1 MRCSVDP
8 FDTIFPTQADPDWVP
23 GSRPFNSTVPPPA
36 HHAPKKSPFN
46 RSEFE
51 VFAHHTSGATGDA
64 HGDKLLEWAMHPKF
78 KPDRIRYTKMRTMGK
93 KAIDLNIP
101 GGVMNRDFSE
111 KADGSQRMVFFFRS
125 LYDAIKQLANNSR
138 FAGKQYTQFE
148 MVHTADRKRKY
159 IGGQIRAHFFKSVHK
174 SAKCAFGRKI
184 AHFFDVL

>member
-1 MRCSVDP
+1 
-8 FDTIFPTQADPDWVP
+8 VP
-23 GSRPFNSTVPPPA
+23 GSRPVNSTVPPSA

-51 VFAHHTSGATGDA
+51 VFSHHTSGATGDA

-111 KADGSQRMVFFFRS
+111 KADGSQRMVFFSGRCTMRS
-125 LYDAIKQLANNSR
+125 SSLP
-138 FAGKQYTQFE
+138 T
-148 MVHTADRKRKY
+148 TAVSLESSTPSLRW
-159 IGGQIRAHFFKSVHK
+159 STLLTV
-174 SAKCAFGRKI
+174 SASTAPSTGEKCMRLPRGMLVQTAPPCQCF
-184 AHFFDVL
+184 